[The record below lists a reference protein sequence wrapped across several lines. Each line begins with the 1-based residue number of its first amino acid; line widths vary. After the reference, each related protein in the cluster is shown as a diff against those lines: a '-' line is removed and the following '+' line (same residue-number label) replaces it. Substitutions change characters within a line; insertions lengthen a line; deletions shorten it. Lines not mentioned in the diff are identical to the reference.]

1 MNELIF
7 SDYHPS
13 DRPTCSALFERNCP
27 AYFAI
32 EERSAYQAFLEAEPK
47 QYWLAWTDNVAV
59 ACYGVTIERDVAG
72 IDWIMVDPSHQSKG
86 VGDAMVKRAFD
97 LFNKHNVKE
106 VKVAT
111 SQHANRFFERYGLV
125 ETSTTLH
132 GWGQGMHKIDMVM
145 SL

>member
-7 SDYHPS
+7 SDYDPS
-13 DRPTCSALFERNCP
+13 DQPTCSALFEHNCP

-32 EERSAYQAFLEAEPK
+32 EERSAYQAFLKAEPK
-47 QYWLAWTDNVAV
+47 PYWIAWTDNVAV

-72 IDWIMVDPSHQSKG
+72 IDWIMVDPSYQSKG
-86 VGDAMVKRAFD
+86 VGDAMVKRAFS

>member
-1 MNELIF
+1 MNELMF

-27 AYFAI
+27 AHFAI

-47 QYWLAWTDNVAV
+47 PYWIAWTDNVAV
-59 ACYGVTIERDVAG
+59 ACYGVTIERDGAG
-72 IDWIMVDPSHQSKG
+72 IDWIMVDPSYQSKG
-86 VGDAMVKRAFD
+86 VGDAMVKRAFN

-132 GWGQGMHKIDMVM
+132 GWGEGMHKIDMVM
-145 SL
+145 RL

>member
-13 DRPTCSALFERNCP
+13 DRTTCSALFERNCP

-32 EERSAYQAFLEAEPK
+32 EERSAYQAFLKAEPK
-47 QYWLAWTDNVAV
+47 PYWIAWTDNVAV
-59 ACYGVTIERDVAG
+59 ACYGVTIERDGAG
-72 IDWIMVDPSHQSKG
+72 IDWIIVDPSYQSKG
-86 VGDAMVKRAFD
+86 VGDAMVKRAFN
-97 LFNKHNVKE
+97 LFNKHDVKE

>member
-47 QYWLAWTDNVAV
+47 PYWIAWTDNVAV

-72 IDWIMVDPSHQSKG
+72 IDWIMVDPSYQSKG
-86 VGDAMVKRAFD
+86 VGGAIVKRAFN

-132 GWGQGMHKIDMVM
+132 GWGQGMHKIEMVM

>member
-1 MNELIF
+1 M
-7 SDYHPS
+7 
-13 DRPTCSALFERNCP
+13 
-27 AYFAI
+27 
-32 EERSAYQAFLEAEPK
+32 
-47 QYWLAWTDNVAV
+47 AV
-59 ACYGVTIERDVAG
+59 ACYGVTMERDVAS
-72 IDWIMVDPSHQSKG
+72 IDWIMVDPSHQSMG

-97 LFNKHNVKE
+97 LFAKHYVKE

-132 GWGQGMHKIDMVM
+132 GWGQVMHKIDMGM

>member
-32 EERSAYQAFLEAEPK
+32 EERSAYQAFLEAQPK
-47 QYWLAWTDNVAV
+47 PYWIAWTDNVAV

-72 IDWIMVDPSHQSKG
+72 IDWIMVDPSYQSKG
-86 VGDAMVKRAFD
+86 VGDAMVKRAIN

-111 SQHANRFFERYGLV
+111 SQHANHFFERYGLV

>member
-1 MNELIF
+1 MHELIF

-32 EERSAYQAFLEAEPK
+32 EERPEYQAFLEAEPS
-47 QYWLAWTDNVAV
+47 QYWLAWADNVAV
-59 ACYGVTIERDVAG
+59 ACYGVTIERDVAS
-72 IDWIMVDPSHQSKG
+72 IDWIMVNPSHQSLG
-86 VGDAMVKRAFD
+86 WDAMVKRAFN

-132 GWGQGMHKIDMVM
+132 GWGKECTKLIW
-145 SL
+145 

>member
-13 DRPTCSALFERNCP
+13 DRPTCSAFFERNCP

-32 EERSAYQAFLEAEPK
+32 EERSEYQAFLEAEPA
-47 QYWLAWTDNVAV
+47 QYWLGWANNVAV
-59 ACYGVTIERDVAG
+59 ACYGVTMERDVAS
-72 IDWIMVDPSHQSKG
+72 IDWIMVDPSHQSMG

-106 VKVAT
+106 LKVAT

-125 ETSTTLH
+125 EISTTLH
-132 GWGQGMHKIDMVM
+132 GWGKGMHRIDMVM

>member
-47 QYWLAWTDNVAV
+47 PYWIAWTDNVAV

-72 IDWIMVDPSHQSKG
+72 IDWIMVDPSYQSKG
-86 VGDAMVKRAFD
+86 VGDAMVKRAFN
-97 LFNKHNVKE
+97 LFNKHNVKA

-111 SQHANRFFERYGLV
+111 SPVSYTHL
-125 ETSTTLH
+125 TLPTTPY
-132 GWGQGMHKIDMVM
+132 V
-145 SL
+145 

>member
-1 MNELIF
+1 MNELTF
-7 SDYHPS
+7 SDYDPS
-13 DRPTCSALFERNCP
+13 DQPTCSALFERNCP

-47 QYWLAWTDNVAV
+47 PYWIAWTDNVAV

-72 IDWIMVDPSHQSKG
+72 IDWIMVDPSYQSKG
-86 VGDAMVKRAFD
+86 VGDAMVKRAFN

-125 ETSTTLH
+125 EISTTLH
-132 GWGQGMHKIDMVM
+132 GWGKGMHRIDMVM

>member
-1 MNELIF
+1 MKELIF

-13 DRPTCSALFERNCP
+13 DRPTCSELFERNCP

-32 EERSAYQAFLEAEPK
+32 EERPEYQAFLAAEPK
-47 QYWLAWTDNVAV
+47 PYWLAWADNVAV
-59 ACYGVTIERDVAG
+59 ACYGVTIERFVAS
-72 IDWIMVDPSHQSKG
+72 IDWIMVDPSHQSLG

-106 VKVAT
+106 LKVAT
-111 SQHANRFFERYGLV
+111 SQHANRFFERYGLI

-132 GWGQGMHKIDMVM
+132 GFGKGMHRIDMVM

>member
-32 EERSAYQAFLEAEPK
+32 EERSAYQAFLEAQPK
-47 QYWLAWTDNVAV
+47 PYWIAWTDNVAV
-59 ACYGVTIERDVAG
+59 ACYGVTIEHDVAG
-72 IDWIMVDPSHQSKG
+72 IDWIMVDPSYQSKG
-86 VGDAMVKRAFD
+86 VGDAMVKRAIN